1 MRTESPL
8 AGRPKTTRLWGKPGF
23 RVVARYLTPT
33 QAKFIDV
40 AVQVILWVAGFWIV
54 GTVAEERTLLAGL
67 TIAFLFWAIPW
78 CLLWQF
84 GFFYWFGRE
93 FFGTRRV
100 LEFTPEAIRVSG
112 LFGFKNYD
120 RRWQHEFDCTTHEK
134 AQEEEEE
141 EVFERQMAAL
151 KGKKQKKIVRPKKYY
166 RNSYQIVLR
175 YAGQRV
181 DIASV
186 FGRKDA
192 ETILTRLQVL
202 DAELDSLLAQT
213 SRPGVPGRD
222 QYGRRPDA
230 G

>member
-33 QAKFIDV
+33 HAKIIDFIVGALVFVGGFFVLVSVTQERDFVAGILV
-40 AVQVILWVAGFWIV
+40 AVFVWMIPVAVLHMLGVF
-54 GTVAEERTLLAGL
+54 R
-67 TIAFLFWAIPW
+67 
-78 CLLWQF
+78 
-84 GFFYWFGRE
+84 WFGRE
-93 FFGTRRV
+93 FFGSTRM
-100 LEFTPEAIRVSG
+100 LEFTPEAIRVRG
-112 LFGFKNYD
+112 LLGFKNYD

-141 EVFERQMAAL
+141 EVFERQMEAL
-151 KGKKQKKIVRPKKYY
+151 KGKKQKKIVRSKKYY

-192 ETILTRLQVL
+192 EAILTRLQVL

-213 SRPGVPGRD
+213 SGSGVSGSD